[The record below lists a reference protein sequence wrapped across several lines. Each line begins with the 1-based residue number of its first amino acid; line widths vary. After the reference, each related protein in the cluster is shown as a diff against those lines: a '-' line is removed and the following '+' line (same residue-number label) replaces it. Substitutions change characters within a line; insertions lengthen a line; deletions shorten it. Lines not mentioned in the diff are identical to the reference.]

1 MCMGWGGG
9 RGEGSVTQVG
19 VCVCAWV
26 RKVCARVCMPMCE
39 SIHFFTPFFFSSSS
53 FFPFV
58 APFFVTIINAALRIS
73 SWAEVGSYSTDL
85 ALHLHR
91 A

>member
-1 MCMGWGGG
+1 M
-9 RGEGSVTQVG
+9 TQVG

-26 RKVCARVCMPMCE
+26 RKVCARICMPVCE
-39 SIHFFTPFFFSSSS
+39 SIHFFTPLFLLLLLLL
-53 FFPFV
+53 FPFV
-58 APFFVTIINAALRIS
+58 APFFVTIINAALRIF

-85 ALHLHR
+85 ALRLHR